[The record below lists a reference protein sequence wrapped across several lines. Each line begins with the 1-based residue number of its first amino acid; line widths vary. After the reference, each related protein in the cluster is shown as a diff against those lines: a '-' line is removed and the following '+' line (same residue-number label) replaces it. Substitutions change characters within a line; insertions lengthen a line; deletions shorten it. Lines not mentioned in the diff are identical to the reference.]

1 MQTSLKGNS
10 MEGNSHPEI
19 GDLRRIR
26 SLSQFS
32 DEQLS
37 ILAAKLPLRRTA
49 KNECLIELGCSESF
63 SLYLI
68 SGALI
73 ATTHDGNQT
82 RFASSS
88 EGEMF
93 PIAQLRPSMYRVVA
107 GEPSQYIRIYA
118 DQLTEFAQNLE
129 GKKSGLDVVEMDV
142 IEIEQSDEEN
152 ALTIQLFQDLISG
165 NLALPSLP
173 NVAQRIQQAFADDAV
188 NAESICTIIQSD
200 PAITAKLI
208 MISNSALYRGQAQIE
223 SLQQAVVRL
232 GLETTRKQV
241 MTYAVKE
248 LFQSKTPDVKVQ
260 MQKLWK
266 HSQHVACLCRLMA
279 NHLTGFDLEQAQL
292 AGLIHDLGE
301 VAILQYAQQN
311 ENLIG
316 NPELLMQAVRK
327 LRPQI
332 TGMLL
337 NQWNFGPEFVTV
349 GEECEDWF
357 RNPADEADLCDLV
370 LIAQYHAMI
379 GSSETTSLP
388 PVPTLPAFAKL
399 GMGDLDIK
407 QIMAFLSRSRAEIQ
421 AIEAHLGAI

>member
-1 MQTSLKGNS
+1 
-10 MEGNSHPEI
+10 MEGNSHPAIE
-19 GDLRRIR
+19 DLKKIR
-26 SLSQFS
+26 CLSQFG
-32 DEQLS
+32 DEQLAS
-37 ILAAKLPLRRTA
+37 LAGKLRLEQA
-49 KNECLIELGCSESF
+49 GKGVCLIELGCAENYSF
-63 SLYLI
+63 YLLDGSLE
-68 SGALI
+68 

-82 RFASSS
+82 RFDSDN
-88 EGEMF
+88 EGELF
-93 PIAQLRPSMYRVVA
+93 PVAQLRPSMYRVVA
-107 GEPSQYIRIYA
+107 AGPVQFIKIYS
-118 DQLTEFAQNLE
+118 DQLTEFAQRLE
-129 GKKSGLDVVEMDV
+129 VDEPSMDV

-152 ALTIQLFQDLISG
+152 ELTIQLFQDLISG
-165 NLALPSLP
+165 NLSLPSLP
-173 NVAQRIQQAFADDAV
+173 HVAQRIQQAFAEDSV

-208 MISNSALYRGQAQIE
+208 MIANSALYRGQAQIE

-248 LFQSKTPDVKVQ
+248 LFQSKTSDMKLH

-266 HSQHVACLCRLMA
+266 HSQHVACMCRLLA
-279 NHLTGFDLEQAQL
+279 NHLSGFDLEQAQL

-311 ENLIG
+311 DELSD
-316 NPELLMQAVRK
+316 NPELLLHAVAS

-357 RNPADEADLCDLV
+357 RNPADKPDLCDLV

-379 GSSETTSLP
+379 GTPEMKKLP

-399 GMGDLDIK
+399 GMGDLDIR
-407 QIMAFLSRSRAEIQ
+407 QIIEFLNRSRAEIQ